1 MPKSPSP
8 IPQEILEHCAAA
20 LKVLAHPIRLRLVEI
35 LMEGRWSVT
44 QLAAAVSKPQAEI
57 SQHLG
62 KMKAAR
68 LLTAERD
75 GKEVYYSCLDPA
87 CATIIN
93 CIRKHCP

>member
-1 MPKSPSP
+1 MPKNKTA
-8 IPQEILEHCAAA
+8 IPQETLEHCASA

-35 LMEGRWSVT
+35 LLEGRWSVT
-44 QLAAAVSKPQAEI
+44 QLAAAAGKPQAEI

-75 GKEVYYSCLDPA
+75 GKEVYYCCLDPA